1 MKRVLCL
8 LLIACS
14 IHVWGQDFASKFME
28 QCAKEDG
35 DIQCQTVSPIMME
48 KLMDTM
54 KAPDGDR
61 DEEVPEYL
69 LSKLKSA
76 RIITATKQSEKLFR
90 EAEQLIEKTKNRF
103 SPLVENQPGQNN
115 KVFVRKHDEVIR
127 ELVVLNLNPDE
138 KTLTIINL
146 TGDMDDRFMKILS
159 SGKLKQY

>member
-54 KAPDGDR
+54 TAPDGDR

-90 EAEQLIEKTKNRF
+90 EAEQLIEKNKNRF
-103 SPLVENQPGQNN
+103 SCAFTAP
-115 KVFVRKHDEVIR
+115 
-127 ELVVLNLNPDE
+127 
-138 KTLTIINL
+138 TLPAERAPASVSVSRL
-146 TGDMDDRFMKILS
+146 RQAL
-159 SGKLKQY
+159 

>member
-54 KAPDGDR
+54 TAPDGDR
-61 DEEVPEYL
+61 DE
-69 LSKLKSA
+69 
-76 RIITATKQSEKLFR
+76 
-90 EAEQLIEKTKNRF
+90 
-103 SPLVENQPGQNN
+103 
-115 KVFVRKHDEVIR
+115 
-127 ELVVLNLNPDE
+127 
-138 KTLTIINL
+138 
-146 TGDMDDRFMKILS
+146 
-159 SGKLKQY
+159 

>member
-54 KAPDGDR
+54 TAPDGDR

-76 RIITATKQSEKLFR
+76 RIITATKQSEKLFCSASR
-90 EAEQLIEKTKNRF
+90 PPYCRAFRL
-103 SPLVENQPGQNN
+103 
-115 KVFVRKHDEVIR
+115 
-127 ELVVLNLNPDE
+127 
-138 KTLTIINL
+138 
-146 TGDMDDRFMKILS
+146 
-159 SGKLKQY
+159 

>member
-1 MKRVLCL
+1 MKCVLCL

-35 DIQCQTVSPIMME
+35 EIQCQTVSPIMME

-54 KAPDGDR
+54 TAPDGDR

-90 EAEQLIEKTKNRF
+90 EAEQLI
-103 SPLVENQPGQNN
+103 
-115 KVFVRKHDEVIR
+115 VRKHDEVIR
-127 ELVVLNLNPDE
+127 ELIVLNLNPDE
-138 KTLTIINL
+138 KTLTIVNL

-159 SGKLKQY
+159 SGKLKQD

>member
-54 KAPDGDR
+54 TAPDGDR

-69 LSKLKSA
+69 LSKVPVSSRRQSKA
-76 RIITATKQSEKLFR
+76 RS
-90 EAEQLIEKTKNRF
+90 
-103 SPLVENQPGQNN
+103 SS
-115 KVFVRKHDEVIR
+115 VRP
-127 ELVVLNLNPDE
+127 N
-138 KTLTIINL
+138 
-146 TGDMDDRFMKILS
+146 S
-159 SGKLKQY
+159 S

>member
-54 KAPDGDR
+54 TAPDGDR

-76 RIITATKQSEKLFR
+76 RIITATKRTAHRK
-90 EAEQLIEKTKNRF
+90 EQKQIFPVGRKPTRTK
-103 SPLVENQPGQNN
+103 Q
-115 KVFVRKHDEVIR
+115 
-127 ELVVLNLNPDE
+127 
-138 KTLTIINL
+138 
-146 TGDMDDRFMKILS
+146 
-159 SGKLKQY
+159 

>member
-1 MKRVLCL
+1 M
-8 LLIACS
+8 LIACS

-54 KAPDGDR
+54 TTPDGDR

-90 EAEQLIEKTKNRF
+90 EAKQLIEKNKNRF
-103 SPLVENQPGQNN
+103 SRHANHWSRKRTAAGRLVASAAKPGGA
-115 KVFVRKHDEVIR
+115 RI
-127 ELVVLNLNPDE
+127 
-138 KTLTIINL
+138 
-146 TGDMDDRFMKILS
+146 
-159 SGKLKQY
+159 